1 MLQVLSEPCGPPSS
15 DSERE
20 GSPRICATAG
30 PRAFLNRSTTSGPA
44 QRNHLFCNLDWAFN
58 VSAAPCEAKAP
69 CGRGASTTSTPLPHH
84 QAGNDTQ
91 EHSAALPPSTSK
103 PCQAG
108 TSSRGNQAAMVR
120 SRVDLP

>member
-58 VSAAPCEAKAP
+58 VSAAPVRSP
-69 CGRGASTTSTPLPHH
+69 LRPWGIHNVDPTPP
-84 QAGNDTQ
+84 
-91 EHSAALPPSTSK
+91 PPSG
-103 PCQAG
+103 Q
-108 TSSRGNQAAMVR
+108 
-120 SRVDLP
+120 